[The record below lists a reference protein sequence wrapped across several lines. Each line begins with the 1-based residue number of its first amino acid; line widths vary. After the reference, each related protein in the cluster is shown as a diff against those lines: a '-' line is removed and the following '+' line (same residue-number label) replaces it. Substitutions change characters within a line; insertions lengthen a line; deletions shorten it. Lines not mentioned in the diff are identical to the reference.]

1 MFGFGWGEIVVI
13 GIVALIAIGPK
24 ELPTVLRSLGHWM
37 GKIRRMAN
45 EFQGQFQEALREAEL
60 TDLKKQAEEVTNSI
74 TSYDPLKD
82 TQKELEK
89 TFDFDD
95 PLKDLHKSEVKSEA
109 PSDVAVS
116 HAPEAPPLPRAA
128 IPDGATLPASA
139 LPPVDV
145 PIPDLPMPE
154 LPPPVTEK
162 DFAPV
167 TTQPALAEAPK
178 PEAKS
183 GGSAS

>member
-24 ELPTVLRSLGHWM
+24 ELPTVLRSLGQWM

-60 TDLKKQAEEVTNSI
+60 TDLKKQAEEMTTSI
-74 TSYDPLKD
+74 TSFDPLAD
-82 TQKELEK
+82 TQKEMEK

-95 PLKDLHKSEVKSEA
+95 PLKDTPKSDGLTAEA
-109 PSDVAVS
+109 TT
-116 HAPEAPPLPRAA
+116 HAPEAPPLPGGLT
-128 IPDGATLPASA
+128 DGEKLPASA
-139 LPPVDV
+139 LPPIDV
-145 PIPDLPMPE
+145 PMPE
-154 LPPPVTEK
+154 LPPPLTEQ

-167 TTQPALAEAPK
+167 TAQPVVSEAAPT